1 MSETPDMELDTT
13 VAPEVVTEVEL
24 VTEPQPEAE
33 AAAESEVASE
43 AAAAEPE
50 SEGHPE
56 PETEPGAAAEPE
68 TEGATEPEAGAAV
81 EPESE
86 GHPEPE
92 TEPGAAAEQA
102 AEVVAAPEPNPA
114 APPVSR
120 PPVPSPAILAQRHGS
135 PSARAFGRVDED
147 GIVYVRHGDGE
158 RAVGSYPGARPQDAI
173 GYFVRKYDDL
183 LASADLLLQRLNHT
197 TVAAKEAAEAH
208 AKLAEQVSGANV
220 VGDLAALDEKVAAI
234 AAVVE
239 SRRGEEAAE
248 RAAAKEAA
256 KERRTAIVTAAEAIS
271 AQDPERIQW
280 KASGARMRELLDEWK
295 AEQRG
300 GVRIDKDS
308 EASLWH
314 RFSAARNS
322 FDKARRTYFAQLD
335 SAQSEARVIKQ
346 KLVAEAE
353 SLAKSTDWAATA
365 GAFKSL
371 MSRWR
376 DAGRASRPDDDAL
389 WTRFKT
395 AQDSFFA
402 AKDAVTAAEDEEYRA
417 NLAVKEKLVAEAEA
431 ILPVA
436 DLEKAK
442 AALRSIQDRWESAG
456 RVPRTDMDRI
466 ERALKR
472 VEQTV
477 REAEDKR
484 WAASNPEAAARARSL
499 VEQLESSVATLR
511 KQLAAAQAKGDS
523 GAVGKARDALQARE
537 QWLEQARAG
546 LAEFGG

>member
-1 MSETPDMELDTT
+1 MSENPELAEENTT
-13 VAPEVVTEVEL
+13 VEPAADVAAAADLEPQAVPETQPEVV
-24 VTEPQPEAE
+24 
-33 AAAESEVASE
+33 
-43 AAAAEPE
+43 
-50 SEGHPE
+50 PE
-56 PETEPGAAAEPE
+56 PEPE
-68 TEGATEPEAGAAV
+68 V
-81 EPESE
+81 V
-86 GHPEPE
+86 PEP
-92 TEPGAAAEQA
+92 
-102 AEVVAAPEPNPA
+102 APTPA
-114 APPVSR
+114 PASH

-135 PSARAFGRVDED
+135 PSARAFGRVDEE

-173 GYFVRKYDDL
+173 GYFVRKYDEL
-183 LASADLLLQRLNHT
+183 VASADLLLQRLNHT
-197 TVAAKEAAEAH
+197 TVPAKEAAEAH
-208 AKLAEQVSGANV
+208 AKLTEQVSGANV

-234 AAVVE
+234 GALVE
-239 SRRGEEAAE
+239 ARRADEAAE

-256 KERRTAIVTAAEAIS
+256 KTRRTGIVEAAEEIA
-271 AQDPERIQW
+271 AQDPERVQW

-295 AEQRG
+295 SEQRG

-335 SAQSEARVIKQ
+335 SAQSEARLTKQ

-376 DAGRASRPDDDAL
+376 DAGRASRSDDDAL

-402 AKDAVTAAEDEEYRA
+402 AKDAVAAAEDAEYRA
-417 NLAVKEKLVAEAEA
+417 NLATKERLVAEAEA
-431 ILPVA
+431 ILPVT

-442 AALRSIQDRWESAG
+442 AALRGIQDRWESAG
-456 RVPRTDMDRI
+456 RVPRADMDRI

-511 KQLAAAQAKGDS
+511 KQLAAAEAKGDA
-523 GAVGKARDALQARE
+523 GAVGKARDALAARE
-537 QWLEQARAG
+537 QWLDQARAG

>member
-1 MSETPDMELDTT
+1 MSTVSDNPEMELDPT
-13 VAPEVVTEVEL
+13 VTPEVVTEGEV
-24 VTEPQPEAE
+24 VTDAEVQPEAE
-33 AAAESEVASE
+33 AAAESEVVSQAATADE
-43 AAAAEPE
+43 PQAEAAAEPE
-50 SEGHPE
+50 AE
-56 PETEPGAAAEPE
+56 PETDAEAEAAAEP
-68 TEGATEPEAGAAV
+68 GAEPE
-81 EPESE
+81 
-86 GHPEPE
+86 
-92 TEPGAAAEQA
+92 
-102 AEVVAAPEPNPA
+102 VVVEPNPTPPT
-114 APPVSR
+114 APR

-135 PSARAFGRVDED
+135 PSARAFGRVDEE

-173 GYFVRKYDDL
+173 GYFVRKYDEL
-183 LASADLLLQRLNHT
+183 VAGADLLLQRLNHT
-197 TVAAKEAAEAH
+197 AVPAKEAAEAH
-208 AKLAEQVSGANV
+208 TKLAEQVAGANV
-220 VGDLAALDEKVAAI
+220 VGDLAALDAKVAAI
-234 AAVVE
+234 GTLVE
-239 SRRGEEAAE
+239 VRRTEEAAE
-248 RAAAKEAA
+248 RAVAKEAA
-256 KERRTAIVTAAEAIS
+256 KARRAEIVSAAEEIA
-271 AQDPERIQW
+271 AQDPERVQW
-280 KASGARMRELLDEWK
+280 KSSGARMRELLDEWK

-300 GVRIDKDS
+300 GVRIDKDA

-376 DAGRASRPDDDAL
+376 DAGRASRQDDDVL

-402 AKDAVTAAEDEEYRA
+402 AKDAVAAAEDEEYRA

-431 ILPVA
+431 ILPVT

-442 AALRSIQDRWESAG
+442 SALRSIQDRWESAG
-456 RVPRTDMDRI
+456 RVPRADMDRI

-472 VEQTV
+472 VEQTI

-511 KQLAAAQAKGDS
+511 KQLAAAQAKGDA
-523 GAVGKARDALQARE
+523 GAVSKAVDALAARE